1 MGIFAPTAERRMIMY
16 KYFVSYFGI
25 KKGLFNTT
33 KTLGNAFFETNQPLN
48 DAVIREF
55 ERQKAEKTKAKNVVV
70 ISIHKL

>member
-1 MGIFAPTAERRMIMY
+1 MIMY

-25 KKGLFNTT
+25 KKGLFHIT

-55 ERQKAEKTKAKNVVV
+55 ERQEAEKTKVKNVVV
-70 ISIHKL
+70 ISIHKLEE

>member
-1 MGIFAPTAERRMIMY
+1 MY

-25 KKGLFNTT
+25 EKGWFHTT

-55 ERQKAEKTKAKNVVV
+55 ERQEAEKTKVKDVVV
-70 ISIHKL
+70 ISIYKLEE